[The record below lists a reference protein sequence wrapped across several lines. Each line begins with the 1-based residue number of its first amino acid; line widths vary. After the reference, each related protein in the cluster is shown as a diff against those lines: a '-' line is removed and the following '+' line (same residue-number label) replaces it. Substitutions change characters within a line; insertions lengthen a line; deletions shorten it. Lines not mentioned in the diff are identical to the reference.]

1 MQSNSNTTPTTFF
14 NCGKVD
20 VMEEIKEEEILEEDP
35 LSIEMETEN
44 IEKSIKK
51 EIVDIFSCA

>member
-1 MQSNSNTTPTTFF
+1 MMSRNINTVPTSFIRY
-14 NCGKVD
+14 
-20 VMEEIKEEEILEEDP
+20 EEVKEEEIFDEDP
-35 LSIEMETEN
+35 LCIEMKTEN